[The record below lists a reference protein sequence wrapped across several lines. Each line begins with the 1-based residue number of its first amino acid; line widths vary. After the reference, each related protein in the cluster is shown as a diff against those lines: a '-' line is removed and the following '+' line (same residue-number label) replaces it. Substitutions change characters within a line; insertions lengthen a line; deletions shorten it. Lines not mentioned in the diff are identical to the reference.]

1 MYRSMHI
8 LHGFWGYSL
17 MGADYK
23 LTIFDVRSR
32 AGTFCADAQAK
43 LMACTT
49 VVYFSALTQLK
60 PFPREAPR
68 RLFVGFGI

>member
-1 MYRSMHI
+1 MYRAMHI

-23 LTIFDVRSR
+23 LTIFGMLRR
-32 AGTFCADAQAK
+32 AGTFCADAQAN
-43 LMACTT
+43 LMTCTT
-49 VVYFSALTQLK
+49 VVYFLTLTPLK

>member
-1 MYRSMHI
+1 
-8 LHGFWGYSL
+8 
-17 MGADYK
+17 
-23 LTIFDVRSR
+23 
-32 AGTFCADAQAK
+32 
-43 LMACTT
+43 